1 MGLGL
6 KGRWWMVGG
15 GLDFDFVVDFG
26 GYGFAMDLVSVVLV
40 FQWVGFWW
48 LWF

>member
-1 MGLGL
+1 
-6 KGRWWMVGG
+6 MVGG